1 MIFNA
6 YEVDSIEIKS
16 FVRPSVNTC
25 LDIIVFDIC
34 TERKNMNFDNVSM
47 GMLLFYIAGA
57 LIMILFA
64 LIYLVSKK

>member
-1 MIFNA
+1 
-6 YEVDSIEIKS
+6 
-16 FVRPSVNTC
+16 
-25 LDIIVFDIC
+25 
-34 TERKNMNFDNVSM
+34 MNFDNISM